1 MDNEK
6 PIITRDLNAEKIYEL
21 LLNFLTN
28 GSNPFQGAN
37 VTFIKHEGDI
47 DVMNIGGMPGV
58 ENYKPGC
65 LLTRAE
71 QQSQEMDEAGQ
82 CRPKPLLSINEME
95 YYFAPSEDPEELK
108 LLLHREIDGYRRRE
122 VALRIYC
129 FVQAGR
135 LTRKPNY
142 RAVLHEFGDVISKP
156 YYNECFRGGFFED
169 EKVNLIERY
178 RVKVEKK

>member
-6 PIITRDLNAEKIYEL
+6 PFITRDQNAEKIYEL

-37 VTFIKHEGDI
+37 VTIIKNEGNI
-47 DVMNIGGMPGV
+47 DVQNIGCTPCV
-58 ENYKPGC
+58 ENYKPGR

-71 QQSQEMDEAGQ
+71 QQPHEMDEAGQ
-82 CRPKPLLSINEME
+82 CLPKPLLHINEME
-95 YYFAPSEDPEELK
+95 YYFASTEDPEELK
-108 LLLHREIDGYRRRE
+108 QLMHREIDGYLRRE

-142 RAVLHEFGDVISKP
+142 RAVLHEFGKVISKT
-156 YYNECFRGGFFED
+156 YYNQCFQDGFFED
-169 EKVNLIERY
+169 ETAGFIERY
-178 RVKVEKK
+178 RVKVQKE